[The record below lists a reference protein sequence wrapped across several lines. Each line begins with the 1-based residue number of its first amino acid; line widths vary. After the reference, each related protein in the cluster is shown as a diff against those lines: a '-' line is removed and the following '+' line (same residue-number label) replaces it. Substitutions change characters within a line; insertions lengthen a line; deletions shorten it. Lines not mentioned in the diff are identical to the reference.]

1 VCIVETDLS
10 KNLNQEG
17 DLNWLMSHSLS

>member
-1 VCIVETDLS
+1 VPIVETDMS

-17 DLNWLMSHSLS
+17 DLNWIMSLSLS